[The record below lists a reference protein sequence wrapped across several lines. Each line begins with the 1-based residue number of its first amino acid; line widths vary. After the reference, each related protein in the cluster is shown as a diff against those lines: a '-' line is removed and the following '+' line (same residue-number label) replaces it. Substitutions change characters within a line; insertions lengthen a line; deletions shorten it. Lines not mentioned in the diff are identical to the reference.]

1 MQLPPDLDETLR
13 RALTED
19 IGAGDVTSIG
29 VIPEG
34 AMATARAI
42 ARTGGVAAG
51 GPVFERLFQLVDPSL
66 LVRWMVLDGT
76 TVSAGHVLGELRGPA
91 RSMLAGERVALNFLQ
106 HLSGIATLTKKF
118 VDACE
123 GTGSQILCTRKTLPG
138 LRALERYAVQCGGGR
153 LHRGGLNDGVLI
165 KDNHVKVA
173 GGVIE
178 AVKRAKEGVPHTFKV
193 EVEVDTLEQLQEAL
207 DAGADAIL
215 LDNADLET
223 IKEAV
228 AMVGGRV
235 PLEISGGVT
244 LVNIREIALAG
255 PVLVSVG
262 RITHSAPA
270 MDISLEVMPSS
281 G

>member
-19 IGAGDVTSIG
+19 VGGGDVTSVA
-29 VIPEG
+29 VIPDG
-34 AMATARAI
+34 AMGTARAI
-42 ARTGGVAAG
+42 AKTGGVVAG
-51 GPVFERLFQLVDPSL
+51 GPVFERLFQLVDPGL
-66 LVRWMVLDGT
+66 LIRWIVLDGT
-76 TVSAGHVLGELRGPA
+76 SVSAGHVLGELRGSA

-106 HLSGIATLTKKF
+106 HLSGIATLTRKF

-153 LHRGGLNDGVLI
+153 LHRGGLDDGVLI

-178 AVKRAKEGVPHTFKV
+178 AVKRAKEGVPHTLKV

-215 LDNADLET
+215 LDNAGLEV

-235 PLEISGGVT
+235 PLEISGGIT

-255 PVLVSVG
+255 PVLISVG

-270 MDISLEVMPSS
+270 MDISFEVMPS

>member
-19 IGAGDVTSIG
+19 IGAGDVTSIA
-29 VIPEG
+29 VIPDG
-34 AMATARAI
+34 AMGTARAT
-42 ARTGGVAAG
+42 AKTGGVVAG
-51 GPVFERLFQLVDPSL
+51 GPVFERLYQLVDPGL
-66 LVRWMVLDGT
+66 MIRWMVLDGT
-76 TVSAGHVLGELRGPA
+76 AVSSGHVLGELRGSA
-91 RSMLAGERVALNFLQ
+91 RSMLSGERVALNFLQ

-153 LHRGGLNDGVLI
+153 LHRGGLDDGVLI

-173 GGVIE
+173 GGVLE
-178 AVKRAKEGVPHTFKV
+178 AVKRAKEGVPHTLKV
-193 EVEVDTLEQLQEAL
+193 EVEVESLAQLQDAL

-215 LDNADLET
+215 LDNAELET

-235 PLEISGGVT
+235 PLEISGGVS
-244 LVNIREIALAG
+244 LVNIREIVLAG
-255 PVLVSVG
+255 PVLISVG

-270 MDISLEVMPSS
+270 MDISLEVMPS